1 MRTVVLCHS
10 LQRLERKRESSA
22 RELFQPG
29 VSWSYSFVSEMA
41 SSIETRSGHNS
52 IAILIDAENT
62 PYTLISQIME
72 ASARFGRAIIRRA
85 YGDWGTP
92 ALSPWREVFKE
103 HPITAIQQFH
113 YVSGK
118 NSSDSAMMID
128 AMDILQQKRVD
139 TFILVTSDS
148 DFTKLA
154 TRVREDGLRVIG
166 IGREIA
172 PKSFVKACDEFVM
185 LENLEQALPIE
196 AKKDEPGLARK
207 TRKEDLKSSN
217 SKALGT
223 NGRELLLKAV
233 SAGVD
238 ENGKISGSRLGDML
252 RRLDP
257 TFSLQTYRVRRLA
270 DFIARYPD
278 LVVPTG
284 ETSGALDPVYQ
295 LVESEAK

>member
-1 MRTVVLCHS
+1 
-10 LQRLERKRESSA
+10 
-22 RELFQPG
+22 
-29 VSWSYSFVSEMA
+29 MA
-41 SSIETRSGHNS
+41 SSIDAESSHNS
-52 IAILIDAENT
+52 VAILIDAENT
-62 PYTLISQIME
+62 PHTMISQIME

-92 ALSPWREVFKE
+92 VLSPWREIFRE

-128 AMDILQQKRVD
+128 AMDILQEKKVD

-166 IGREIA
+166 IGRETA

-185 LENLEQALPIE
+185 LENLEQARTITS
-196 AKKDEPGLARK
+196 KKDDLGLTKKNRS
-207 TRKEDLKSSN
+207 EGLKSSN
-217 SKALGT
+217 SRDPGT

-238 ENGKISGSRLGDML
+238 ENGKISGARLGGML

-257 TFSLQTYRVRRLA
+257 TFSLQTYGVRRLA
-270 DFIARYPD
+270 DFVGQYPD
-278 LVVPTG
+278 LLLATG
-284 ETSGALDPVYQ
+284 ETRGANDPVYQ
-295 LVESEAK
+295 LVESESK

>member
-1 MRTVVLCHS
+1 
-10 LQRLERKRESSA
+10 
-22 RELFQPG
+22 
-29 VSWSYSFVSEMA
+29 MA
-41 SSIETRSGHNS
+41 SSIETRSDHNS

-185 LENLEQALPIE
+185 LENLEQALPIK
-196 AKKDEPGLARK
+196 AKKDEPGLTKK
-207 TRKEDLKSSN
+207 TRKEDPKSSN
-217 SKALGT
+217 SQGLGT

-238 ENGKISGSRLGDML
+238 ENGKISGSRLGGML

-257 TFSLQTYRVRRLA
+257 TFSLQRYQVRRLA
-270 DFIARYPD
+270 DFIALYPD
-278 LVVPTG
+278 LLVPTG
-284 ETSGALDPVYQ
+284 ETSGANDPVYQ
-295 LVESEAK
+295 LVESESK

>member
-1 MRTVVLCHS
+1 
-10 LQRLERKRESSA
+10 
-22 RELFQPG
+22 
-29 VSWSYSFVSEMA
+29 MA
-41 SSIETRSGHNS
+41 SSIDAESSHNS

-62 PYTLISQIME
+62 PYTMISQILE

-92 ALSPWREVFKE
+92 VLSPWREIFKE

-166 IGREIA
+166 IGRETA

-185 LENLEQALPIE
+185 LENLEQPRTIMS
-196 AKKDEPGLARK
+196 KKDDSGLARK
-207 TRKEDLKSSN
+207 RSEGLKSSN
-217 SKALGT
+217 SKDPGA

-238 ENGKISGSRLGDML
+238 ENGKISGARLGGML

-257 TFSLQTYRVRRLA
+257 TFSLQTYGVRRLA
-270 DFIARYPD
+270 DFVSQYPD
-278 LVVPTG
+278 LLLATG
-284 ETSGALDPVYQ
+284 ETRGANDPVYQ
-295 LVESEAK
+295 VVESESK